1 MPFAFYNYNHYFLG
15 ESGQVDWRAEWVR
28 LTSPTEEQCHEVI
41 DKLTDNHRHVVLWE
55 SSPAIVK
62 LLAPTVLQRKTVKEL
77 LIACTPIGNESMI
90 LMSSLL
96 STNNSLSVLSLR
108 SCSISD
114 LDVDVLVKA
123 LKCNIK
129 LTELSL
135 SDNSGIT
142 SNSAQS
148 LVDLFLTNHTL
159 LHVSLWHTSIDTD
172 GVILLVNALKVNKT
186 LKTLKLNKEHEQT
199 CSSLPF
205 YDLISQRL
213 HFTN

>member
-1 MPFAFYNYNHYFLG
+1 MLM
-15 ESGQVDWRAEWVR
+15 
-28 LTSPTEEQCHEVI
+28 
-41 DKLTDNHRHVVLWE
+41 K
-55 SSPAIVK
+55 
-62 LLAPTVLQRKTVKEL
+62 KTVKEL

-90 LMSSLL
+90 LMASLL
-96 STNNSLSVLSLR
+96 STNNSLSVLSLP
-108 SCSISD
+108 SCSMSD

-129 LTELSL
+129 LTKLSL

-159 LHVSLWHTSIDTD
+159 LRVSLWHTSIDTD
-172 GVILLVNALKVNKT
+172 GVILLVNTLKVNKT

-199 CSSLPF
+199 CSSLPL
-205 YDLISQRL
+205 YQLISQRL
-213 HFTN
+213 YFYS